1 MYLHSYIVYCDKP
14 NAIPILRWSLQL
26 FWIAMLFTHRV
37 RVRDPFKIHAIYL
50 LVDVYSIPSGKRL
63 HITME
68 NHPLH
73 SWVSINI
80 EHVGIYI
87 KLIVNIAIDKTTS
100 DSGRPEIPC
109 RSQLLSLQLRLRSG
123 LLDLEPD
130 RLVGEKT
137 TPRTTDWNPKDHQ
150 KPSKSMGLSAIGGF
164 SPSYDNFKIQC
175 CGPSSMKNTPG
186 FVWQHAT
193 SSPKFRANL
202 SFPTGWYPPVIS
214 WFINLTNYSYL

>member
-1 MYLHSYIVYCDKP
+1 
-14 NAIPILRWSLQL
+14 
-26 FWIAMLFTHRV
+26 MLFTHRV

-87 KLIVNIAIDKTTS
+87 KLIVNIAIRLWSPRDPLPQPVAQPAAPA
-100 DSGRPEIPC
+100 PE
-109 RSQLLSLQLRLRSG
+109 RSPGPGAGSL
-123 LLDLEPD
+123 P
-130 RLVGEKT
+130 
-137 TPRTTDWNPKDHQ
+137 PRTTDWNPKDHQ

>member
-1 MYLHSYIVYCDKP
+1 
-14 NAIPILRWSLQL
+14 
-26 FWIAMLFTHRV
+26 MLFTHRV

-87 KLIVNIAIDKTTS
+87 KLIVNIAI
-100 DSGRPEIPC
+100 
-109 RSQLLSLQLRLRSG
+109 RLWS
-123 LLDLEPD
+123 
-130 RLVGEKT
+130 
-137 TPRTTDWNPKDHQ
+137 PRDPLPQ
-150 KPSKSMGLSAIGGF
+150 PVAQPAIGGF

-186 FVWQHAT
+186 FV
-193 SSPKFRANL
+193 
-202 SFPTGWYPPVIS
+202 
-214 WFINLTNYSYL
+214 

>member
-1 MYLHSYIVYCDKP
+1 
-14 NAIPILRWSLQL
+14 
-26 FWIAMLFTHRV
+26 MLFTHRV

-130 RLVGEKT
+130 RFLREQRIETQKITKNHQNPWGCLRLVDFPQVMT
-137 TPRTTDWNPKDHQ
+137 TLK
-150 KPSKSMGLSAIGGF
+150 F
-164 SPSYDNFKIQC
+164 SVVAHRP
-175 CGPSSMKNTPG
+175 
-186 FVWQHAT
+186 
-193 SSPKFRANL
+193 
-202 SFPTGWYPPVIS
+202 
-214 WFINLTNYSYL
+214 